1 MLVLGIDTSGYAN
14 AIGVADGERVLAD
27 FAFETRSESLA
38 KIMLNIDSMLKD
50 AGLSLND
57 VEGFG
62 VGLGPGSWT
71 GIRIGVTVGKM
82 LAYSTGKPVKGISTM
97 EVLAYQARD
106 CRSLIC
112 PIIDAGAGDT
122 IYAALYRSGNSAVHQ
137 VGDYYVGDLP
147 GLAEVIA
154 EPVVLVAAGVSKYQ
168 SAIEQL
174 LESNTVVAVRES
186 TPGGATVALRAT
198 ARLQNREP
206 DDTLALAPLYLKE
219 STARAF
225 VNKYSKRALEA
236 QQR

>member
-27 FAFETRSESLA
+27 FAFQTRNESLA
-38 KIMLNIDSMLKD
+38 KIMLNVDSMLKD
-50 AGLSLND
+50 AGLGLED
-57 VEGFG
+57 IEGFG

-122 IYAALYRSGNSAVHQ
+122 IYAAFYRSGNNAVHQ
-137 VGDYYVGDLP
+137 VGDYYVGDFS

-174 LESNTVVAVRES
+174 LESNIVAAARES
-186 TPGGATVALRAT
+186 IPGGAMVALRAA
-198 ARLQNREP
+198 ARLQNGEP
-206 DDTLALAPLYLKE
+206 DDTLSLAPLYLKE

>member
-14 AIGVADGERVLAD
+14 AIGVADGERILAD
-27 FAFETRSESLA
+27 FAFKTRNESLA
-38 KIMLNIDSMLKD
+38 KIILNIDSVLKA
-50 AGLSLND
+50 AGLALED
-57 VEGFG
+57 IEGFG

-82 LAYSTGKPVKGISTM
+82 LAYSAVKSVKGISTL
-97 EVLAYQARD
+97 EVIAHQARE

-112 PIIDAGAGDT
+112 PIVDAGAGGT
-122 IYAALYRSGNSAVHQ
+122 IYAAFYRSDNGAVHQ

-147 GLAEVIA
+147 GLAGMIA
-154 EPVVLVAAGVSKYQ
+154 EPVVLVAADAPKYQ
-168 SAIEQL
+168 SIIGQL
-174 LESNTVVAVRES
+174 LESDTVAVQES
-186 TPGGATVALRAT
+186 MPGGATVALMAA
-198 ARLQNREP
+198 ARLQNGEP